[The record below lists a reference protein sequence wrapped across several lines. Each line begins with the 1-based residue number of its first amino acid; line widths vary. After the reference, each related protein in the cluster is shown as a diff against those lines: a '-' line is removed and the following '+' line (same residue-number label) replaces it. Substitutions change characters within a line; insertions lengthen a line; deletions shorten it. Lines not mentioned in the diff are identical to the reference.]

1 MLADGF
7 VAYETGYSVI
17 QAAADKNSNFL
28 VKFSCQD
35 AEKVAR
41 LNALFWSGCKIET
54 MRVVHQLLPLW
65 G

>member
-1 MLADGF
+1 MFADGF
-7 VAYETGYSVI
+7 VAYGTRCSVI
-17 QAAADKNSNFL
+17 QAAAHKNSTFL
-28 VKFSCQD
+28 VKFRCQD

-54 MRVVHQLLPLW
+54 MRVVHPLLPLW